1 MRAREYLDELSSSG
15 QYHLTSAEAFA
26 ALKSSETA
34 VKRALGRLVQQGV
47 LASPA
52 RGFYTIIPPEY
63 RSLGSLP
70 ADQFIPALMEHL
82 GLAYYA
88 GLLSAAQYYG
98 AAHHRPQEFQ
108 VLAERPHEPIKC
120 GSVRVRFIK
129 RANIDEVSVQNF
141 NTPRGTVRVSTPEAT
156 AVDLV
161 GFVRQAGGL
170 DQVATIL
177 SELGEKID
185 PGKLVAAAKIAPTS
199 WLQRLGYLLEEVG
212 HKDLTDPL
220 QTYVS
225 QEARDYTPLQPSN
238 SNKSARRSE
247 RWKLIIN
254 ADVEAEI

>member
-1 MRAREYLDELSSSG
+1 M
-15 QYHLTSAEAFA
+15 
-26 ALKSSETA
+26 
-34 VKRALGRLVQQGV
+34 
-47 LASPA
+47 
-52 RGFYTIIPPEY
+52 IIPPEY

-70 ADQFIPALMEHL
+70 PDQFIPALMDHL
-82 GLAYYA
+82 GLVYYA

-185 PGKLVAAAKIAPTS
+185 PQQLVSAAKIAPIP

-212 HKDLTDPL
+212 HKDLTGML
-220 QTYVS
+220 QVHVS
-225 QEARDYTPLQPSN
+225 QEARDYAPLQPSN
-238 SNKSARRSE
+238 SNKSAPRSE

>member
-1 MRAREYLDELSSSG
+1 M
-15 QYHLTSAEAFA
+15 
-26 ALKSSETA
+26 
-34 VKRALGRLVQQGV
+34 

-98 AAHHRPQEFQ
+98 AAHHRPQIFQ
-108 VLAERPHEPIKC
+108 VMVERPHQPIKC
-120 GSVRVRFIK
+120 GGVRVKFTK
-129 RANIDEVSVQNF
+129 RKDIEKVSVQSF
-141 NTPRGTVRVSTPEAT
+141 NTPRGTIRVSTPEAT
-156 AVDLV
+156 AIDLV

-177 SELGEKID
+177 SELGERID
-185 PGKLVAAAKIAPTS
+185 PDKLVAAAKIAPTPWS
-199 WLQRLGYLLEEVG
+199 QRLGYLLEEVD
-212 HKDLTDPL
+212 HKDLTSPL
-220 QTYVS
+220 QLYVS
-225 QEARDYTPLQPSN
+225 QEARDYTPLEPS
-238 SNKSARRSE
+238 SSDKSASRSE

-254 ADVEAEI
+254 TDVEAEI